1 VEAEMSRKYL
11 DHVEVLISKLTK
23 AISYKYR
30 EDKTAPGLTVSA
42 LKKGFYCSIVRYN
55 GAFGAGK
62 EIVCK
67 AKSDS
72 LLSALENVSQ
82 QFLDL
87 ATYPQDPIQELNQ
100 LVRSDN
106 DS

>member
-1 VEAEMSRKYL
+1 MSHKKYL
-11 DHVEVLISKLTK
+11 DHVEIVIDKLTK

-30 EDKTAPGLTVSA
+30 EDKTAPGLTISA
-42 LKKGFYCSIVRYN
+42 LKKGYYCSVIRYN

-62 EIVCK
+62 EVVCK
-67 AKSDS
+67 AKSNS
-72 LLSALENVSQ
+72 LLDALENVSN

-87 ATYPQDPIQELNQ
+87 NSYPQDPIQELKQ